1 MIEWLFN
8 RGNFMKIKDKRKIF
22 PMILI
27 FLIVFLLGIM
37 INNKVY
43 GSYGEQFWKFLV
55 TRKDS
60 YNVSSNGETKKEEY
74 TVIVNGKTSAT
85 FDNKT
90 YEIPYALNFNTIV
103 EFVNSNCK
111 DKKGNIDN
119 SKVQSA
125 FDNYCANELE
135 PERDEKAVGNT
146 EINNYNNLFEIM
158 GRVKVVI
165 MNKKSVENLQD
176 ALKRDGIISESYNS
190 DGTINKDKDKT
201 FNSSP
206 TKEELLNYNYT
217 NIYHC
222 LNNKKEVKN
231 EDGEVVGIKDV
242 ENMYWDGKNKACR
255 IIDDNSNLSD
265 ADKKEI
271 KLKWAEEVV
280 KNSSKNIDA
289 NVKDYLYLEIN
300 AVKDKRYYRN
310 PNVNTTDSSSGLD
323 DAVTDADDFINTG
336 DNDKLKIS
344 SLQVFSR
351 NIYNILLTIGI
362 AVAVLTGAIIGIK
375 YMLGSVEEKADIK
388 GLLIPYIAG
397 CVIIFGSFAIWKLVV
412 TLLQGI

>member
-27 FLIVFLLGIM
+27 FLIVFLFGIM

-146 EINNYNNLFEIM
+146 EINNYNNLFEIL

-165 MNKKSVENLQD
+165 MNRKSLSGESLEN
-176 ALKRDGIISESYNS
+176 ALKRDGIISEVYNS
-190 DGTINKDKDKT
+190 DGTVNKEESS
-201 FNSSP
+201 NSSP
-206 TKEELLNYNYT
+206 TKEDFLNYTYSD
-217 NIYHC
+217 IKKY
-222 LNNKKEVKN
+222 LNDSNNVYWGGSKGDEKKYK
-231 EDGEVVGIKDV
+231 G
-242 ENMYWDGKNKACR
+242 
-255 IIDDNSNLSD
+255 IDDNSNLSESD
-265 ADKKEI
+265 KSEIRNKWAKVYADEKATDPNIEDYLKTEI
-271 KLKWAEEVV
+271 KAYKAE
-280 KNSSKNIDA
+280 
-289 NVKDYLYLEIN
+289 
-300 AVKDKRYYRN
+300 RYYRDS
-310 PNVNTTDSSSGLD
+310 NVTTSTTDAGVDDVISDGDSFIGLGKED
-323 DAVTDADDFINTG
+323 RIDVSNLRT
-336 DNDKLKIS
+336 
-344 SLQVFSR
+344 FSR

-362 AVAVLTGAIIGIK
+362 AVAVISGSIIGIK

-388 GLLIPYIAG
+388 SLLIPYIAG

-412 TLLQGI
+412 TILQGV

>member
-206 TKEELLNYNYT
+206 TKEDFLNYTYSDIKNY
-217 NIYHC
+217 
-222 LNNKKEVKN
+222 LNDSNNVYWGGSKGDEKKYK
-231 EDGEVVGIKDV
+231 G
-242 ENMYWDGKNKACR
+242 
-255 IIDDNSNLSD
+255 IDDNSNLSES
-265 ADKKEI
+265 DKSEI
-271 KLKWAEEVV
+271 KAYKAE
-280 KNSSKNIDA
+280 
-289 NVKDYLYLEIN
+289 
-300 AVKDKRYYRN
+300 RYYRD
-310 PNVNTTDSSSGLD
+310 PNVTTSTTDAGVDDVISDGDSFIGLGKED
-323 DAVTDADDFINTG
+323 RIDVSNLRT
-336 DNDKLKIS
+336 
-344 SLQVFSR
+344 FSR

-362 AVAVLTGAIIGIK
+362 AVAVISGSIIGIK

-388 GLLIPYIAG
+388 SLLIPYIAG

-412 TLLQGI
+412 TILQGV